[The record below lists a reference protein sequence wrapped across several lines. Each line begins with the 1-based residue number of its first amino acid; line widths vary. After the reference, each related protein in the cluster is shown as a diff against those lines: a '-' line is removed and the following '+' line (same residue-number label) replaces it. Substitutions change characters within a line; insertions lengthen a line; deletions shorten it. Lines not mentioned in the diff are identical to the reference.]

1 VAVKG
6 KGKAEPQVCTVCGGE
21 VNAEGE
27 CTVCGNKQAA
37 NSSANQATANA
48 APELTKDQAVK
59 IFKQIEGIG
68 DSRANA
74 LYESGFTSLESFRD
88 TSVQDIIELAG
99 LDEKLA
105 KAVHDGAEKM
115 LASSSQQP
123 TGNNDAL
130 YKWLSGENGEGGL
143 SAWLGTSPEASK
155 PAQAPK
161 DTNVDALKKWLS
173 GEEDALQQWLGFD
186 TTPQVVVEGDALKR
200 LRELER
206 QLDEKDLQVGE
217 REREIES
224 MRVEIDELKDGLQ
237 RQLSAYKDGTFDPVK
252 FIEEQAE
259 LNKQLQTE
267 ISKRKQLED
276 EMEHLK
282 KGSIAVI
289 KYVKSQQQRG
299 GTSPEMKKRLAEE
312 SMRRQQMETEVGR
325 LTHLQEE
332 LKKQL
337 DGGLQKLK
345 PDERALK
352 EKELT
357 LIEKEALLKAKE
369 EQLSAYEEAAKRGEI
384 DLGGASE
391 ELRQRLQEELR
402 DKEEEFRRRDEELSK
417 KVILLEEEVSKYRI
431 DEKLRK
437 EAQELK
443 GKPKDVIDQV
453 FAKKEIELLSKEK
466 SILIR
471 EQEIQ
476 RLKEELQL
484 KEDEMKKLTEPLKY
498 KEEEMLRREEDLLY
512 RERLMQAQ
520 LRKLEEAKA
529 QGGSTEE
536 LELKDRLEQLK
547 SEIATKEEEVR
558 AKEKYLKQKME
569 ELRLREQGLIEEEI
583 DAREEDRTMEFKQE
597 KAKTGSPRLDD
608 LLLGGIPFGSNVSI
622 YGPAYVGKEV
632 IVNAFMAEG
641 LKKGIPVIWV
651 ITDKTPADIREEMQF
666 ILPGYAEYEKLGLAK
681 YVDAYSRSMG
691 SETQDAFSTYI
702 NDATDHE
709 SILKAVDG
717 IAKEFKKKNEYYRLA
732 FRSIST
738 LIAYLDPTTT
748 FKFLQP
754 FAGRRKRDKAI
765 SFYVIEKGMHEEQE
779 IQMLGSVMDGALEFK
794 VEQLK
799 SYLAVK
805 GICDV
810 QSRAWIRYTYSKQG
824 VSIGSFSLD
833 HIK

>member
-1 VAVKG
+1 MAVKG

-267 ISKRKQLED
+267 ISRRKQLED

-345 PDERALK
+345 PDERVLK

-583 DAREEDRTMEFKQE
+583 DARGEDRTMEFKQE

-709 SILKAVDG
+709 SILKAVDD

>member
-143 SAWLGTSPEASK
+143 SAWLGASPDASK

-161 DTNVDALKKWLS
+161 DANVDALKKWLS

-357 LIEKEALLKAKE
+357 LIEKEAQLKAKE

-391 ELRQRLQEELR
+391 ELRQRLKEELR

-453 FAKKEIELLSKEK
+453 FAKKETELLSKEK

-709 SILKAVDG
+709 SILKAVDD
-717 IAKEFKKKNEYYRLA
+717 IAKEFKKKHEYYRLA

>member
-21 VNAEGE
+21 INAEGE
-27 CTVCGNKQAA
+27 CTVCGNKQTA
-37 NSSANQATANA
+37 NNSQNQATVSAP
-48 APELTKDQAVK
+48 PELSKEEAVK
-59 IFKQIEGIG
+59 LFKQIEGIG
-68 DSRANA
+68 DSRAVA
-74 LYESGFTSLESFRD
+74 LYESGFTSLESLRD
-88 TSVQDIIELAG
+88 SSVKDIVELAG

-105 KAVHDGAEKM
+105 ILVHESAANLLVPLGP
-115 LASSSQQP
+115 QP
-123 TGNNDAL
+123 TPNNDAL
-130 YKWLSGENGEGGL
+130 YKWLSGESGEGSL
-143 SAWLGTSPEASK
+143 SAWLGTGPAEAK
-155 PAQAPK
+155 PAPMPK

-186 TTPQVVVEGDALKR
+186 TAPQVVVEGDASKR
-200 LRELER
+200 LREMER
-206 QLDEKDLQVGE
+206 QLEEKDLQVGE

-237 RQLSAYKDGTFDPVK
+237 RQLSAYKDGTFDPVR

-299 GTSPEMKKRLAEE
+299 GASPEMRKRLAEE
-312 SMRRQQMETEVGR
+312 SVRRQQLETEVSR
-325 LTHLQEE
+325 LNQLHDE

-337 DGGLQKLK
+337 DGGLQNLK
-345 PDERALK
+345 PDERAMK
-352 EKELT
+352 EKELS
-357 LIEKEALLKAKE
+357 LVEKEAHLKAKE
-369 EQLSAYEEAAKRGEI
+369 DQLSAYEEAAKRGEV

-391 ELRQRLQEELR
+391 ELQQRLKEELR
-402 DKEEEFRRRDEELSK
+402 DKEEEFSRRDEELSK
-417 KVILLEEEVSKYRI
+417 KIIILEEEVSKYRI

-443 GKPKDVIDQV
+443 GKPKEVIDQV
-453 FAKKEIELLSKEK
+453 LAKKETELLSKEK

-476 RLKEELQL
+476 RLKEELGL

-498 KEEEMLRREEDLLY
+498 KEEEMMRREEDLLY

-520 LRKLEEAKA
+520 LRKIEEAKA

-536 LELKDRLEQLK
+536 LELKERLEQLK
-547 SEIATKEEEVR
+547 AEIATKEEEVR
-558 AKEKYLKQKME
+558 AKEKYLKTKME

-583 DAREEDRTMEFKQE
+583 EAREEDRTIEFKQE

-651 ITDKTPADIREEMQF
+651 ITDKTPADIREEMKF
-666 ILPGYAEYEKLGLAK
+666 ILPGYEEYEKLGLTK

-691 SETQDAFSTYI
+691 SETQDPYATYI
-702 NDATDHE
+702 NDATNHE
-709 SILKAVDG
+709 SILKAVDE
-717 IAKEFKKKNEYYRLA
+717 IAKEYKKKHEYYRLA

-754 FAGRRKRDKAI
+754 FTGRRKRDNAI

-779 IQMLGSVMDGALEFK
+779 IQMLGSVMDGSLEFK

-805 GICDV
+805 GVCDV
-810 QSRAWIRYTYSKQG
+810 QSRDWIRYTYSKQG

>member
-1 VAVKG
+1 MAVKG

-27 CTVCGNKQAA
+27 CTVCGNKQAVN
-37 NSSANQATANA
+37 NSPDHAAANA
-48 APELTKDQAVK
+48 APELTKEQAVR

-68 DSRANA
+68 DSRANS
-74 LYESGFTSLESFRD
+74 LYESGFTSLESLRD
-88 TSVQDIIELAG
+88 TSVRDIIELAG
-99 LDEKLA
+99 LEEKLA
-105 KAVHDGAEKM
+105 KAVHDNAARM
-115 LASSSQQP
+115 LASTGPQP

-143 SAWLGTSPEASK
+143 SAWLGASPDAAK

-186 TTPQVVVEGDALKR
+186 TTPQVVVEGDFSKK

-206 QLDEKDLQVGE
+206 QLEEKDLQVGE
-217 REREIES
+217 RERDIES

-259 LNKQLQTE
+259 LNKHLQTE
-267 ISKRKQLED
+267 ISRRKQLED

-299 GTSPEMKKRLAEE
+299 GSSPEMKKRLAEE
-312 SMRRQQMETEVGR
+312 SMRRQQLETEVSR
-325 LTHLQEE
+325 LTLLQDE

-337 DGGLQKLK
+337 DGGLQNLK
-345 PDERALK
+345 PDERAMK

-357 LIEKEALLKAKE
+357 LIEKEAQLRAKE

-391 ELRQRLQEELR
+391 ELQQRLQEELR
-402 DKEEEFRRRDEELSK
+402 DKEDGFRRRDEELSK
-417 KVILLEEEVSKYRI
+417 KIILLEEEVSKYRI
-431 DEKLRK
+431 DERLRK
-437 EAQELK
+437 EAQELR

-453 FAKKEIELLSKEK
+453 LAKKETELLSKEK

-536 LELKDRLEQLK
+536 LELKERLEQLK

-583 DAREEDRTMEFKQE
+583 DAREEDRTLEFKQE

-641 LKKGIPVIWV
+641 LKKGVPVIWV

-666 ILPGYAEYEKLGLAK
+666 ILPGYAEYEKLGLVK

-691 SETQDAFSTYI
+691 SETQDAYAAYI

-709 SILKAVDG
+709 SILKAVDE
-717 IAKEFKKKNEYYRLA
+717 IAKEFKKKSEYYRLA

-754 FAGRRKRDKAI
+754 FAGRRKRDKSI

-805 GICDV
+805 GVCDV

>member
-1 VAVKG
+1 MAVKG

-143 SAWLGTSPEASK
+143 SAWLGASPDASK

-161 DTNVDALKKWLS
+161 DANVDALKKWLS

-357 LIEKEALLKAKE
+357 LIEKEAQLKAKE

-391 ELRQRLQEELR
+391 ELRQRLKEELR

-453 FAKKEIELLSKEK
+453 FAKKETELLSKEK

-709 SILKAVDG
+709 SILKAVDD
-717 IAKEFKKKNEYYRLA
+717 IAKEFKKKHEYYRLA

>member
-1 VAVKG
+1 MAVKG
-6 KGKAEPQVCTVCGGE
+6 KGKSEPQVCTVCGGE
-21 VNAEGE
+21 INAEGE

-37 NSSANQATANA
+37 NNANQVAADA
-48 APELTKDQAVK
+48 APELSKEQVVR

-68 DSRANA
+68 DSRAKS
-74 LYESGFTSLESFRD
+74 LYESGFTSLESLRD
-88 TSVQDIIELAG
+88 ASVEDIMELAG

-105 KAVHDGAEKM
+105 TAVHDNAAKLLTPLGP
-115 LASSSQQP
+115 QP
-123 TGNNDAL
+123 SPNNDAL
-130 YKWLSGENGEGGL
+130 YKWLSGESGEGSL
-143 SAWLGTSPEASK
+143 SAWLGTGAEADK
-155 PAQAPK
+155 PAQIPK

-173 GEEDALQQWLGFD
+173 GEEDALQQWLGFE
-186 TTPQVVVEGDALKR
+186 TAPQPVVEGDVSRR

-206 QLDEKDLQVGE
+206 QIEEKDLQVGE

-224 MRVEIDELKDGLQ
+224 MKVEIDELKDGLQ
-237 RQLSAYKDGTFDPVK
+237 RQLSGYKDGTFDPVK
-252 FIEEQAE
+252 YIEEQAE

-267 ISKRKQLED
+267 ISRRKQLED

-312 SMRRQQMETEVGR
+312 SMRRQQLETEVSR
-325 LTHLQEE
+325 LTQLQVE

-337 DGGLQKLK
+337 DGGLQTLK
-345 PDERALK
+345 PDERAMK
-352 EKELT
+352 EKELS
-357 LIEKEALLKAKE
+357 LVEKESQLKAKE

-391 ELRQRLQEELR
+391 ELQQRLHEELR
-402 DKEEEFRRRDEELSK
+402 DKEDEFRRRDEELSK
-417 KVILLEEEVSKYRI
+417 KVILLEEEVNKYRI

-443 GKPKDVIDQV
+443 GKSKDEIDEIL
-453 FAKKEIELLSKEK
+453 AKKGTDLLSKEK

-520 LRKLEEAKA
+520 LRKIEEAKA

-536 LELKDRLEQLK
+536 LELKERLEQLK
-547 SEIATKEEEVR
+547 AEIATKEEEVR

-583 DAREEDRTMEFKQE
+583 DAREEDRAVEFKQE

-666 ILPGYAEYEKLGLAK
+666 ILPGYAEYEKLGLTK

-691 SETQDAFSTYI
+691 SETQDPFTTYI

-709 SILKAVDG
+709 SILKAVDE

-754 FAGRRKRDKAI
+754 FAGRRKRDKSI
-765 SFYVIEKGMHEEQE
+765 SFYVIEKGMHEDQE
-779 IQMLGSVMDGALEFK
+779 IQMLGSVMDGSLEFK

>member
-155 PAQAPK
+155 PAQALK

-267 ISKRKQLED
+267 ISRRKQLED

-345 PDERALK
+345 PDERVLK

-583 DAREEDRTMEFKQE
+583 DARGEDRTMEFKQE

-709 SILKAVDG
+709 SILKAVDD